1 MSEFNTEK
9 TGFTLDGRVMC
20 IDDACIGIIGADG
33 LCKKCGLAYTG
44 DEKPGETPSGEV
56 PTPVLQDDEPVG
68 SVDSGTA
75 INEKLSPAPSERVC
89 CLDETCIGIIGA
101 DGKCGTC
108 GKSS

>member
-20 IDDACIGIIGADG
+20 TDDTCIGIVGTDG
-33 LCKKCGLAYTG
+33 LCKECGLAYAG
-44 DEKPGETPSGEV
+44 DEKPDETPSDDA
-56 PTPVLQDDEPVG
+56 PAPVLQDDEPAN
-68 SVDSGTA
+68 SRDSA
-75 INEKLSPAPSERVC
+75 AADDEKPSPTPGERVC

-108 GKSS
+108 GKPG

>member
-1 MSEFNTEK
+1 MSEFNVEK

-20 IDDACIGIIGADG
+20 TDDACIGIIGTDG

-44 DEKPGETPSGEV
+44 DEKPGETPSDDA
-56 PTPVLQDDEPVG
+56 PAPVLQDDEPTG
-68 SVDSGTA
+68 SKDSGA
-75 INEKLSPAPSERVC
+75 ADDRMPSLAPGKRVC

-108 GKSS
+108 GKPG